1 MHGEG
6 TYNSGE
12 SYTYRNA
19 MMVNSYP
26 VGWPFRLCINE
37 NETSTLIITEEPMTI
52 TVDIVDSS
60 ENQIRVEAD
69 CGRLIRL
76 RCGQKTD
83 QPTSD
88 SLPTP
93 LYVMIKTTK

>member
-6 TYNSGE
+6 TYSIGE
-12 SYTYRNA
+12 SYTYQNA
-19 MMVNSYP
+19 MLVNGNP
-26 VGWPFRLCINE
+26 IGWPFRLCINK
-37 NETSTLIITEEPMTI
+37 NKATTLQLSEQPLTI
-52 TVDIVDSS
+52 NVDIVDSS
-60 ENQIRVEAD
+60 DDMNRVKAD

-76 RCGQKTD
+76 RCGQRTN

-93 LYVMIKTTK
+93 L

>member
-6 TYNSGE
+6 TYSIGE

-19 MMVNSYP
+19 LMVNSYP

-37 NETSTLIITEEPMTI
+37 NRTSTILLTEDPITI
-52 TVDIVDSS
+52 TIDIVDSS
-60 ENQIRVEAD
+60 ENPNRVKAD

-76 RCGQKTD
+76 RCGQRTH
-83 QPTSD
+83 QATSD

-93 LYVMIKTTK
+93 LYVMM